1 MPNSKYFRVATEG
14 QTTDGR
20 VIKREWIEQA
30 AKNYDP
36 KKYGARVNLEHLRG
50 LAPDSIFRSFGDV
63 ISVESRDVE
72 DSKKALFAQI
82 NPTDELVL
90 MVNKNRQKVYT
101 SVEIDPN
108 FADSGE
114 AYLVGLA
121 VTDSPAS
128 LGTEMLT
135 FAAHATA
142 NPLLSRK
149 LNPDT
154 VFTAATET
162 TLEFDAETG
171 DSLME
176 KIKKL
181 LATKPTATPQAGQN
195 FNHPV
200 SPPELDDLRHAI
212 VAIAASQRETLDTL
226 TVLNTAICDLQSL
239 TGKLSTTPDRPT
251 PTRPTATG
259 SGNGTAD
266 VTTDC

>member
-50 LAPDSIFRSFGDV
+50 LAPDSAFRAFGDV
-63 ISVESRDVE
+63 IATESRDVE
-72 DSKKALFAQI
+72 DGKKALFAQI
-82 NPTDELVL
+82 NPTDELVM
-90 MVNKNRQKVYT
+90 MVNKLRQKVYT
-101 SVEIDPN
+101 SVEIDPQ
-108 FADSGE
+108 FAGSGE

-135 FAAHATA
+135 FAATA
-142 NPLLSRK
+142 AVNPLLSRK
-149 LNPDT
+149 LNPHT

-171 DSLME
+171 DGLLE

-181 LATKPTATPQAGQN
+181 LAAKTTETTAGQGNKPT
-195 FNHPV
+195 V
-200 SPPELDDLRHAI
+200 PPTQELDDLRHAI
-212 VAIAASQRETLDTL
+212 VAIAASQRETIDTVAALNHAIRALETL
-226 TVLNTAICDLQSL
+226 THT
-239 TGKLSTTPDRPT
+239 LSTTPDRQTT
-251 PTRPTATG
+251 PRPTATG
-259 SGNGTAD
+259 SGHGKAD
-266 VTTDC
+266 ETTDC